1 MRLAALVSGGKDS
14 LYAAYLA
21 IKDHEAANEIKYIV
35 SIISENP
42 ESYMFHVPNAALVAK
57 QAESM
62 QLPLIQK
69 STKGEKEKEL
79 NDLKNVLAEIRNEI
93 DGVVAGAIES
103 NYQKKRIEHIC
114 SELDLQLIAPLWH
127 KEPAELLRSMLS
139 AGFEIIITAV
149 AAPPL
154 DEKWLGRKIDEQC
167 ISDLIKLNKNYGIH
181 IAFEGGEAES
191 FVLFCPM
198 FNKRVDI
205 LDSTKHWDVN
215 TRAGWLEIKK
225 VRLVDI

>member
-21 IKDHEAANEIKYIV
+21 SKEHSIAFIV

-79 NDLKNVLAEIRNEI
+79 SDLKNALVGIKDKI
-93 DGVVAGAIES
+93 DGVVSGAVQS
-103 NYQKKRIEHIC
+103 NYQKNRINKIC
-114 SELDLQLIAPLWH
+114 SDLNLISLAPLWH

-154 DEKWLGRKIDEQC
+154 DESWLGRKIDEET
-167 ISDLIKLNKNYGIH
+167 IKELIKLNKQYGIS
-181 IAFEGGEAES
+181 IVGEGGEFET
-191 FVLFCPM
+191 FVINCPLF
-198 FNKRVDI
+198 KKKLKIIKAKKQWDAK
-205 LDSTKHWDVN
+205 TKSGV
-215 TRAGWLEIKK
+215 LIIKE
-225 VRLVDI
+225 VAL